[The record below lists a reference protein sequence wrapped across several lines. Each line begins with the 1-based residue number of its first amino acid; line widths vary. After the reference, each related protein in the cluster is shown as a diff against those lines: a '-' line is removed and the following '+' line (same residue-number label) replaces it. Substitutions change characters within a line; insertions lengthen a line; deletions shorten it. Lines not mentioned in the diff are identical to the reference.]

1 MKLIPIDDRV
11 IVTPV
16 DADEVTTGGV
26 ILPNSAQE
34 KPNKGKVVAVG
45 PGNWNDAGDRTPLT
59 VKKNDLVYYGKYAGT
74 EVKVSGKEFK
84 ILREKDILGIEV

>member
-1 MKLIPIDDRV
+1 VKLIPIDDRV

-16 DADEVTTGGV
+16 DADEVTAGGV
-26 ILPNSAQE
+26 ILPDAAKE

-45 PGNWNDAGDRTPLT
+45 PGQWNDAGDRTPLT
-59 VKKNDLVYYGKYAGT
+59 VKKNDIVFYGKYAGT

-84 ILREKDILGIEV
+84 ILRESDVLGIEI

>member
-34 KPNKGKVVAVG
+34 KPNKGKVLAVG

-74 EVKVSGKEFK
+74 EVKVSGNEFK